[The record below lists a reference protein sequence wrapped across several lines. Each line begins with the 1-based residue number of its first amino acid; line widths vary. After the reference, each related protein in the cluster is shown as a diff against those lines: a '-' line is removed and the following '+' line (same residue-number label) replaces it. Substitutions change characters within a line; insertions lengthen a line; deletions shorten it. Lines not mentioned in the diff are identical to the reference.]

1 MFSQKD
7 LLKIGKGH
15 DMNYKKEIIEMIREI
30 KRTDILIYIYKL
42 TKDVILEDCNDE
54 KGLQK

>member
-1 MFSQKD
+1 METEF
-7 LLKIGKGH
+7 
-15 DMNYKKEIIEMIREI
+15 YRKEIIEMIREI
-30 KRTDILIYIYKL
+30 NRTDILIYIYKL